1 MNIRDLRGGVFWQL
15 GQPMPKSDTS
25 NPVLATN
32 RKVRHDYHILDAI
45 EAGIELRGTEV
56 KSVRAGEVTLTGGYA
71 HIENG
76 QVLLLH
82 INIAPYVAG
91 NRFNH
96 DPERPRRLLL
106 HKREIRRL
114 QGKVEQEGH
123 TLVPLKCYLKRGFV
137 KIELGLCKGKL
148 QRDKRETIKRRDADR
163 EMSRATAHGM
173 RRSG

>member
-1 MNIRDLRGGVFWQL
+1 
-15 GQPMPKSDTS
+15 MPNSDTS
-25 NPVLATN
+25 NSVLTTN
-32 RKVRHDYHILDAI
+32 RKARHDYHIIEAI

-56 KSVRAGEVTLTGGYA
+56 KSAKAGEITLTGGYA

-76 QVLLLH
+76 QVVLLH
-82 INIAPYVAG
+82 VNIALYVAG

-114 QGKVEQEGH
+114 QERVEQEGH
-123 TLVPLKCYLKRGFV
+123 TLVPLKCYLKRGLI

-148 QRDKRETIKRRDADR
+148 QRDKRETIRRRDADR

-173 RRSG
+173 RRSV

>member
-1 MNIRDLRGGVFWQL
+1 MSK
-15 GQPMPKSDTS
+15 PDTP

-32 RKVRHDYHILDAI
+32 RKARHDYHILDAI

-56 KSVRAGEVTLTGGYA
+56 KSARAGEVSLSGGYA
-71 HIENG
+71 QIQDG
-76 QVLLLH
+76 QVILQH

-106 HKREIRRL
+106 HKKEIRRL
-114 QGKVEQEGH
+114 QGRVEQEGN
-123 TLVPLKCYLKRGFV
+123 TLVPLKCYLKHGFV

-148 QRDKRETIKRRDADR
+148 QNDKRETIRRRDADR
-163 EMSRATAHGM
+163 ETSRAVARGM
-173 RRSG
+173 RR